1 MASPEVARGFNVG
14 TRNARGAHW
23 RGDGGDQEREIA
35 ARYRGW
41 AEKLAYECP
50 YVGSVLEGIAASYDH
65 EAKWNDS
72 DAKIRSRMPY

>member
-1 MASPEVARGFNVG
+1 VHI
-14 TRNARGAHW
+14 GAATAAI
-23 RGDGGDQEREIA
+23 RSVKSLPDIA
-35 ARYRGW
+35 AGRKSSPVNG
-41 AEKLAYECP
+41 P